1 MENLLTANQLK
12 AYYRTV
18 QGEEVKAVDDV
29 FLEVKEGE
37 VLGIA
42 GESGCGK
49 STLASVLSF
58 TILPPLYLIDGEVI
72 VDSHNIF
79 ILDKETLRR
88 EIKGRYISIVPQ
100 GAMNSLNPTS
110 RIKNFVIDVLKEH
123 FPDITKEEALKR
135 ARERFE
141 ALSLPARILDAYPHQ
156 LSGGMKQRT
165 VTVISTLLNPS
176 VLIADE
182 PTSALDVSSQKI
194 VIKLFVELLKRNII
208 KSIVFITHEL
218 LLLRHFAD
226 RIAIM
231 YAGKIIELGPMEE
244 VIFSPLHPYTKLL
257 ISSILVPEAGMKE
270 KKIDAIPG
278 VPPDLKNPP
287 SGCRFHPRC
296 PSYMKGVCEK
306 ISPNLVDIT
315 QEHKVSCFLYGG
327 KDGT

>member
-1 MENLLTANQLK
+1 
-12 AYYRTV
+12 
-18 QGEEVKAVDDV
+18 
-29 FLEVKEGE
+29 
-37 VLGIA
+37 
-42 GESGCGK
+42 
-49 STLASVLSF
+49 
-58 TILPPLYLIDGEVI
+58 
-72 VDSHNIF
+72 
-79 ILDKETLRR
+79 
-88 EIKGRYISIVPQ
+88 
-100 GAMNSLNPTS
+100 
-110 RIKNFVIDVLKEH
+110 
-123 FPDITKEEALKR
+123 
-135 ARERFE
+135 
-141 ALSLPARILDAYPHQ
+141 
-156 LSGGMKQRT
+156 MKQRT

-208 KSIVFITHEL
+208 KSIIFITHEL